1 LRLRTQRELAVPIL
15 VEPSQQWESAYLA
28 FLREFADAGE
38 EIAESWRLAEDDF
51 ARFLAQR
58 RDWARG
64 LNLPE
69 GYVPESI
76 CWLVSDEGEILG
88 QISVRHRLTPA
99 LEDFGGH
106 VGYQIRPSQRGK
118 GYGTTMLA
126 LALDEAR
133 RLGLGRVLITCDP
146 DNVASARVIEKNG
159 GVLASRSV
167 AHNGRLTSRYWI
179 DLEGTGD

>member
-1 LRLRTQRELAVPIL
+1 MPIL
-15 VEPSQQWESAYLA
+15 VEPSEQWESAYLA

-38 EIAESWRLAEDDF
+38 ESGEFSRSAEDGVPE
-51 ARFLAQR
+51 FLAR
-58 RDWARG
+58 VRDRTRG
-64 LNLPE
+64 MNLPE
-69 GYVPESI
+69 GYVPESSY
-76 CWLVSDEGEILG
+76 WLVSDEGEILG
-88 QISVRHRLTPA
+88 QVNIRHRLTPA

-106 VGYQIRPSQRGK
+106 VGYHVRPSQRGK
-118 GYGTTMLA
+118 GHGTTMLA

-133 RLGLGRVLITCDP
+133 RLRLTRVLITCDP

-179 DLEGTGD
+179 ELE